1 MKTLH
6 FSIIL
11 VVLLL
16 QFNSSAQIIPG
27 AKQISISHSGI
38 ALSHDVFTHFSNPA
52 GLDQMDWREAGIFYS
67 PSPFGLTELA
77 NAFAVYH
84 EPTKYGSFGIGFKTY
99 GFNLYRETD
108 FSFSYSK
115 RIYKHYF
122 AGLRINY
129 RNLAITNYGN
139 TNTIIF
145 SLASLIYIRSDLRA
159 GFAVDNFTRAS
170 YKNYSDQ
177 IPLVLTFGFSYDM
190 LDDLILNLAY
200 SQETDFDPSVKFGI
214 DYSLIKYLN
223 VRFGFS
229 TVPSSFSAGVGIN
242 YSLFD
247 FDYAVFNH
255 QDLGFTHQAGL
266 VIHFTISSSRMERI
280 KNYLK
285 L

>member
-1 MKTLH
+1 MKTLP

-38 ALSHDVFTHFSNPA
+38 ALSHDVFAHFSNPA
-52 GLDQMDWREAGIFYS
+52 GLDQMNWREAGIYYS
-67 PSPFGLTELA
+67 PSPFGLSELA
-77 NAFAVYH
+77 NAYAVYH
-84 EPTKYGSFGIGFKTY
+84 EPTIYGSFGLGFKSY
-99 GFNLYRETD
+99 GFELYRETD
-108 FSFSYSK
+108 FSISYSK
-115 RIYKHYF
+115 RIFKYYF

-129 RNLAITNYGN
+129 RNLSIENYGN
-139 TNTIIF
+139 TNSLIF
-145 SLASLIYIRSDLRA
+145 SLASLIYIRNDLRA
-159 GFAVDNFTRAS
+159 GFAVDNITRAS

-177 IPLVLTFGFSYDM
+177 IPTILSCGFSYDM

-200 SQETDFDPSVKFGI
+200 SQETDFDPSVNFGL
-214 DYSLIKYLN
+214 DYAIMKYLN
-223 VRFGFS
+223 IRFGFS
-229 TVPSSFSAGVGIN
+229 TVPSSFSGGIGIN
-242 YSLFD
+242 YSLFE

-266 VIHFTISSSRMERI
+266 VVHFADFSSRMERI
-280 KNYLK
+280 KSYLK